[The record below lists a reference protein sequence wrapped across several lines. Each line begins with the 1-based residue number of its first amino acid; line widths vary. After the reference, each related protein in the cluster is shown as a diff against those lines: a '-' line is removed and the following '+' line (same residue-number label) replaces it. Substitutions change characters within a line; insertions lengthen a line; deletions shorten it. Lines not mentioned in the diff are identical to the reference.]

1 MNINGASSQSAY
13 NSTIF
18 PQPVQKTGGQT
29 IGQQPQPVQQVQQ
42 AQQVEQ
48 GTNQGKET
56 GMLNQSAEAPDTTQG
71 NTVQQGIDTYA

>member
-1 MNINGASSQSAY
+1 VVLSEEVTH
-13 NSTIF
+13 STIF

-42 AQQVEQ
+42 TRQVEQ
-48 GTNQGKET
+48 GTNQGKES
-56 GMLNQSAEAPDTTQG
+56 GMLIQSAEAPDTTQG